1 MSRAPRPVPLRRRAT
16 QAQLIKGLY
25 LSLDET
31 WGSGHAP
38 SAADQLLF
46 RRSSDVRRRRRDNSR
61 ARFSKSG
68 GNYWMFGHHSGEAFE
83 GRRCEYSDGH
93 PLISIARSHFPWP
106 IATHPIAFSLFADCF
121 SRREFT
127 LSQHLTKPIQVL
139 FSNTRKKANFGKR
152 QHISLTSFVSV
163 QKQRSL
169 FHPFERSIKIRL
181 IIS

>member
-1 MSRAPRPVPLRRRAT
+1 MKLGAQVTHHPRQINFYFGDLLMSGGDAAT
-16 QAQLIKGLY
+16 I
-25 LSLDET
+25 
-31 WGSGHAP
+31 
-38 SAADQLLF
+38 
-46 RRSSDVRRRRRDNSR
+46 R
-61 ARFSKSG
+61 ARDSQSG